1 MPRLTEHSF
10 SVDDFKNP
18 KVYKDA
24 EAMAIL
30 LTRLLLLEPG
40 TFQSH
45 PEMGVG
51 LMSRY
56 RYSVEGAASK
66 LKADFEAQ
74 IEAYLPDYFQGT
86 TINVTQKGG
95 QFLITAEIDGSIYG
109 SSYDSVTNTVESKFA
124 KLSDM

>member
-1 MPRLTEHSF
+1 MPRLFEHSF
-10 SVDDFKNP
+10 SVDDFENP
-18 KVYKDA
+18 KVYKDS

-40 TFQSH
+40 TIQSH

-56 RYSVEGAASK
+56 RYSVEGAAPK

-86 TINVTQKGG
+86 TINVNQKDGK
-95 QFLITAEIDGSIYG
+95 FLITAEIDGSIYG
-109 SSYDSVTNTVESKFA
+109 ISYDSKTNEVESKFA